1 MNKQRRNVLM
11 TGAGVAILTVAAAGC
26 TTTSSGGGDPAARR
40 QALDAGADS
49 ALTRLYS
56 QHAGSK
62 ELVASARGV
71 LIFPSVVSAGF
82 IVGGTHGQGV
92 LRSGGK
98 TTGYYSMTGGS
109 IGLLAGAQSQAIFVL
124 FMTEPALQRFLASS
138 GWTAGVDANV
148 TMINVGA
155 NAQVTTQTGQQQVI
169 GFVMT
174 NSGLMGSVSLDGSKI
189 TRLNI

>member
-1 MNKQRRNVLM
+1 MDKQRRNVVI
-11 TGAGVAILTVAAAGC
+11 TGAGVALLGLASAGC
-26 TTTSSGGGDPAARR
+26 TTTSAGGSDPAAQRK
-40 QALDAGADS
+40 ALDAGADS
-49 ALTRLYS
+49 ALARLYS

-62 ELVASARGV
+62 ELINSARGV

-82 IVGGTHGQGV
+82 IVGASSGQGV

-98 TTGYYSMTGGS
+98 TTGYYRMTEGAV
-109 IGLLAGAQSQAIFVL
+109 GLLAGAQSQAIFIL
-124 FMTEPALQRFLASS
+124 FMTDAALKRFEASS
-138 GWTAGVDANV
+138 GWTAGADANI

-155 NAQVTTQTGQQQVI
+155 NAQVTTQTAQQEVI

-174 NSGLMGSVSLDGSKI
+174 NSGLMGNVSLNGSRI